1 MAARR
6 FRLSPTLIS
15 ERITKGGETLIAKLT
30 AMGSEFPVGPLTS
43 FPCEYITHDMHHWV
57 TNDLF
62 MRLRPGTPLHD
73 DATPPDPS
81 QPAPS
86 LCHHGDEPDEPPQ
99 HHCEHGGSSTGA
111 EPALQ
116 NGHLCYKGNF

>member
-1 MAARR
+1 M
-6 FRLSPTLIS
+6 
-15 ERITKGGETLIAKLT
+15 
-30 AMGSEFPVGPLTS
+30 
-43 FPCEYITHDMHHWV
+43 C
-57 TNDLF
+57 
-62 MRLRPGTPLHD
+62 LRPGTPLHD

-99 HHCEHGGSSTGA
+99 HHRKHGGCSTGP
-111 EPALQ
+111 ESALQ